1 MVVTEMDI
9 LKRVSDKGLGIA
21 KNVVKNKK
29 D

>member
-21 KNVVKNKK
+21 KYAFKTKK
-29 D
+29 G